1 LTALQAAASVAGMN
15 QALAALLL
23 VLPAHAAADAPAKPP
38 PVAEVYKTHCQS
50 CHMADGDSP
59 LEPLNF
65 VDAFWKHGSTP
76 AKVAAVIADGVPGS
90 AMLAFKDKLTAAQV
104 RALAAYVRAF
114 DKKLKPAARRK
125 KK

>member
-1 LTALQAAASVAGMN
+1 MIQLLAASWLL
-15 QALAALLL
+15 LAA
-23 VLPAHAAADAPAKPP
+23 DGPAKPP
-38 PVAEVYKTHCQS
+38 ATAELYKTHCQS

-65 VDAFWKHGSTP
+65 VDGAWKHGSAP
-76 AKVAAVIADGVPGS
+76 AKVAEVIAKGAPGT
-90 AMLAFKDKLTAAQV
+90 AMLPFDSKLTPAET

-114 DKKLKPAARRK
+114 DKKLGPVKAK

>member
-1 LTALQAAASVAGMN
+1 MI
-15 QALAALLL
+15 QALAASL
-23 VLPAHAAADAPAKPP
+23 VMMAADGAAKAP

-65 VDAFWKHGSTP
+65 VDGLWKHGSAMAKVEEIIAKGAPGTAMLPFESKVTP
-76 AKVAAVIADGVPGS
+76 AE
-90 AMLAFKDKLTAAQV
+90 V

-114 DKKLKPAARRK
+114 DKKLKP
-125 KK
+125 